1 MNTSLIR
8 GRTLTFKN
16 APKSKSDSNSY
27 QYIEDG
33 ALLIKDGKISR
44 SGSFTEILKQT
55 SSNIN
60 IFRSMGEIHL
70 SKYG

>member
-44 SGSFTEILKQT
+44 SGSFTEIIQVKPSLA
-55 SSNIN
+55 SSPETLYPDFDLLFI
-60 IFRSMGEIHL
+60 
-70 SKYG
+70 

>member
-55 SSNIN
+55 SININ
-60 IFRSMGEIHL
+60 ITLIL
-70 SKYG
+70 VVIT